1 MDSPSA
7 PITIE
12 VHLAASAGGAHRS
25 PFDNANELTSIS
37 FDKGTTHIG
46 DLAYTYD
53 AGGRRIT
60 MTGSLAAYV
69 PPSFV
74 PTLAYDGTNRLT
86 SWNGAAIGYDANGSM
101 TSFGSTTY
109 TWNDRNQMTAT
120 SAGSASFSYDALGR
134 RTAATIS
141 GANTAYLYDGLNP
154 VTMGSNFMLAG
165 AGLDEIYARIN
176 ASGTTS
182 FLRDGLNNT
191 LALSNSS
198 DATTVQYAYSPYGD
212 TAKTGTDSTPLDY
225 TGREDDAATG
235 LYYYRARYYSPQLG
249 RFIGE
254 DPIGLGG
261 GTNFYAYVRGNPISL
276 IDPLGL
282 CPDRFHCLWVAAQ
295 AKGISIGLDILGA
308 IPGVGNA
315 TSAATWI
322 ARAGIAAKHVVTSP
336 AASIASGVY
345 GAYGAVTAGPVDPTD
360 TIVGGVSA
368 SAGIAATLADLSVGG
383 TNALPIVGNGF
394 SALTGLWDAYKTIQI
409 YQECMAGN

>member
-1 MDSPSA
+1 M
-7 PITIE
+7 
-12 VHLAASAGGAHRS
+12 
-25 PFDNANELTSIS
+25 LTSR
-37 FDKGTTHIG
+37 DVLGTAEDWT
-46 DLAYTYD
+46 
-53 AGGRRIT
+53 GRSGPRT
-60 MTGSLAAYV
+60 PSREADSLANVTAKRPDSLEACRQGRG

-86 SWNGAAIGYDANGSM
+86 SWIGAAIGYDANGSM

-176 ASGTTS
+176 GSGTTS

-225 TGREDDAATG
+225 TGRENDAATG

-261 GTNFYAYVRGNPISL
+261 GTNFYAYVGGDPISHRDPTGRCPWCVGAAVGGVLDL
-276 IDPLGL
+276 IYQLNKYHGDIG
-282 CPDRFHCLWVAAQ
+282 CVSWGQVAGA
-295 AKGISIGLDILGA
+295 AVLGA
-308 IPGVGNA
+308 IGGELLGDLVVSDIPEATDPLPPGWNENWEWRYPEGDNS
-315 TSAATWI
+315 SAPRWFDEDGGEWRYHDVDSWHDTPHWDYNSWEQWN
-322 ARAGIAAKHVVTSP
+322 SP
-336 AASIASGVY
+336 WQNI
-345 GAYGAVTAGPVDPTD
+345 
-360 TIVGGVSA
+360 
-368 SAGIAATLADLSVGG
+368 
-383 TNALPIVGNGF
+383 
-394 SALTGLWDAYKTIQI
+394 YK
-409 YQECMAGN
+409 